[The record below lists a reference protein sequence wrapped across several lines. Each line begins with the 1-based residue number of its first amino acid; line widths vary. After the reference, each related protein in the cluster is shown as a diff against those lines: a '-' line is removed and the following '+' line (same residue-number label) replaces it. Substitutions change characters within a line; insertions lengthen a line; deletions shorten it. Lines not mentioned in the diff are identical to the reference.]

1 MFGNRMQ
8 TVVGIDLGTQSLKVL
23 FYDFAA
29 RRIVASSSAALQLRQ
44 REDGTAEQ
52 EAEWWLNAL
61 HQAMARVDAS
71 IRRTTVAAAVSGQQH
86 GFVPLGRGGEVL
98 APVKLWCDTSTAAE
112 CGEIMEA
119 FGGPQRCLDEVGN
132 LILPGYTA
140 SKIRWL
146 RNKRADLYEQLD
158 CILLPHDF
166 LNFHLTGERCM
177 EAGDASG
184 TGLLDIRERAW
195 SQRMLAAVDPQRD
208 LSVCLPPVRTQP
220 GIVGRV
226 TPEAAARTGLPEGI
240 PVASGGGD
248 NMMGAIGTG
257 NVSGGRL
264 TMSLG
269 TSGTVYA
276 FSDRP
281 VIDPRG
287 EIAAFCS
294 STGGWL
300 PLLCTMNCT
309 VTTELTRR
317 LLGAD
322 IADFEDRISHA
333 PRGAEGVITLPF
345 FNGERTPNL
354 PHAKACVVGLDSR
367 NTRPE
372 NLLRSAVEGATFALR
387 HGVDRLRELGIEAEE
402 ILLTGGGAASTTWRQ
417 VVADV
422 CATPVTVLRQD
433 AGAAFGAV
441 LQALSV
447 LDGGPG
453 DLRQLVDQHLSR
465 DEAYCCDPERAAATI
480 YDEAYERYQE
490 WVRAIAPLYRPAGG
504 QRHAEPPNHDVSR
517 TP

>member
-1 MFGNRMQ
+1 MQ
-8 TVVGIDLGTQSLKVL
+8 TVVGIDLGTQSLKVI
-23 FYDFAA
+23 FYDHAA
-29 RRIVASSSAALQLRQ
+29 RQIVANESVALPLFQD
-44 REDGTAEQ
+44 ESGTAEQ
-52 EAEWWLNAL
+52 QTQWWLSAL
-61 HQAMARVDAS
+61 HQALARVDAR
-71 IRRTTVAAAVSGQQH
+71 IRETAVAAAVSGQQH
-86 GFVPLGRGGEVL
+86 GFVPLDRSGEVL

-112 CGEIMEA
+112 CAEIMEA

-146 RNKRADLYEQLD
+146 RKERAELYGRLD

-166 LNFHLTGERCM
+166 LNFYLTGERCM

-195 SQRMLAAVDPQRD
+195 SRRMLAAVDPQRD
-208 LSVCLPPVRTQP
+208 LSECLPPVRTQP

-226 TPEAAARTGLPEGI
+226 TAQAAAGTGLPEGT

-257 NVSGGRL
+257 NVSSGKL

-287 EIAAFCS
+287 EVAAFCS
-294 STGGWL
+294 SSGGWL
-300 PLLCTMNCT
+300 PLMCTMNCT
-309 VTTELTRR
+309 VATELTRR

-354 PHAKACVVGLDSR
+354 PHAKACVFGLDSR

-387 HGVDRLRELGIEAEE
+387 QGVDRLRELGIEARE
-402 ILLTGGGAASTTWRQ
+402 ILLTGGGAGSPTWRQ

-422 CATPVTVLRQD
+422 CATPVTVFRQD

-441 LQALSV
+441 LQALFV
-447 LDGGPG
+447 LDGGQG
-453 DLRQLVDQHLSR
+453 GLRQLLDQHLSR
-465 DEAYCCDPERAAATI
+465 DEARCCEPQGSAAVF
-480 YDEAYERYQE
+480 YDETYRRYQRY
-490 WVRAIAPLYRPAGG
+490 VGAVAPLYQGAR
-504 QRHAEPPNHDVSR
+504 
-517 TP
+517 